1 MKGDITMNRGT
12 KSVVLVALLIAMGSV
27 AVGQESLKDI
37 VEEQGLGWMAGQWK
51 ASTDDGLEISV
62 GFQWGANGHALV
74 HDLTMGERSSNGI
87 IYLVADEEQVK
98 EFGVDSRG
106 KVTQATWE
114 SQDGKAI
121 CKTKW
126 TDEYGDSTDVGFAY
140 SKVDSKTMK
149 VEVYTL
155 ENGEL
160 SWDPAFEIN
169 FNRQKKK

>member
-1 MKGDITMNRGT
+1 MKRTASGL
-12 KSVVLVALLIAMGSV
+12 VLVVLLIAMGSV

-37 VEEQGLGWMAGQWK
+37 VDDQGLGWMEGQWK
-51 ASTDDGLEISV
+51 ASMDDGTEILV

-74 HDLTMGERSSNGI
+74 HDVTMGERSSHGI

-106 KVTQATWE
+106 RVTQATWE
-114 SQDGKAI
+114 SQGAKAI

-126 TDEYGDSTDVGFAY
+126 TDEYGDSTDVAFAY

-160 SWDPAFEIN
+160 SWDPVYELN
-169 FNRQKKK
+169 FTRQKKK